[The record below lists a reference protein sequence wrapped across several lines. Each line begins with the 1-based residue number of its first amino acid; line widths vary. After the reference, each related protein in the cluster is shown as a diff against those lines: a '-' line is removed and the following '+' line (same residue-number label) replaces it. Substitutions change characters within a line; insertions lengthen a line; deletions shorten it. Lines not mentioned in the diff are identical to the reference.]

1 MLSQGQ
7 FLVNETS
14 DNNTVKNGYRT
25 ALRRSKH
32 TKTHSQNDTKW
43 EKQPPERGNTLFHDL
58 FQSREFFTGGRVVSL
73 MCNNRNNDHH
83 RDCHQNTRNITSRKR
98 TTQGNLCNQGK
109 NDQVYSRRD
118 NRCSSR
124 GSRCDRCGEG
134 LGVTSL
140 LHLRNQHLGLHR
152 TVCVGRTG
160 TSAHQHTKYY
170 VYLCQTA
177 FHMTGQ
183 HFREI
188 HHLVTDAAIVH
199 DGTSHNEKW
208 NR

>member
-1 MLSQGQ
+1 MRNIGNCQHQHNTHEDAGEITGHEHIQNRIFRNGSVQNQHNSRGDHGGNQ
-7 FLVNETS
+7 CGRRR
-14 DNNTVKNGYRT
+14 DCRGKCTVK
-25 ALRRSKH
+25 
-32 TKTHSQNDTKW
+32 
-43 EKQPPERGNTLFHDL
+43 
-58 FQSREFFTGGRVVSL
+58 
-73 MCNNRNNDHH
+73 
-83 RDCHQNTRNITSRKR
+83 
-98 TTQGNLCNQGK
+98 TT
-109 NDQVYSRRD
+109 
-118 NRCSSR
+118 
-124 GSRCDRCGEG
+124 
-134 LGVTSL
+134 L

-152 TVCVGRTG
+152 TICVGRTG

-188 HHLVTDAAIVH
+188 HHLVTDAAVVH